1 LFTSTYDGT
10 VWALDDESLKPPWS
24 LGTGCF
30 SAAAPMTCAVN
41 GKQYV
46 AILIGNR
53 KDFDQISK
61 RSELKDQRLNTYS
74 IEVFCMSDRS
84 R

>member
-24 LGTGCF
+24 FGTGCF
-30 SAAAPMTCAVN
+30 SAPAPMTYAVN

-46 AILIGNR
+46 AILIGNSLTKFPR
-53 KDFDQISK
+53 GPSSGLAEHIDAIG
-61 RSELKDQRLNTYS
+61 RSEAEHVQR
-74 IEVFCMSDRS
+74 
-84 R
+84 